1 MVTFSTGD
9 GHADEFSNHEIA
21 PRWSDRLLA
30 TQGALN
36 ALAAEAIPTRER
48 KRVLQR
54 AERLA
59 TLGISSDLDLDLAD
73 GLGVGVCDA
82 LREVVRTVPRR
93 FERSLPWMLFYRLFL
108 LGLAVLVVA
117 VFSLFV
123 SPVFEKMFNDFG
135 MTLPWL
141 TQWMLGL
148 GRWVRYGLSFGP
160 LLTLIL
166 PVVLVLIRFG
176 TPRVRRRLNRVGLRS
191 RGTAANLNA
200 MANLARGTAERLDAG
215 APLTDALRE
224 SAASCGDPHF
234 QMLGEDLAGSLVAEK
249 VAGNPN
255 PTSYR
260 IGSTSL
266 ARRFPANFLLAI
278 SGQEAAMEGTTSRR
292 PSSELLLTLADLY
305 EERASERVES
315 VGVIWGICEVLFLGL
330 FVICVAAAFFLP
342 LVNLIDG
349 LSQ

>member
-1 MVTFSTGD
+1 MATFSTGN
-9 GHADEFSNHEIA
+9 GHADEFSNPETA

-36 ALAAEAIPTRER
+36 ALAAEAIPVRER
-48 KRVLQR
+48 RRVLQR
-54 AERLA
+54 AERLETA
-59 TLGISSDLDLDLAD
+59 AIGSELALAEGSGI
-73 GLGVGVCDA
+73 GVCEA

-93 FERSLPWMLFYRLFL
+93 FERSLPWLLFYRLFL

-123 SPVFEKMFNDFG
+123 SPVFEKIFNDFG

-141 TQWMLGL
+141 TERMLGL

-160 LLTLIL
+160 LLAVIIPIIVALFY
-166 PVVLVLIRFG
+166 FG
-176 TPRVRRRLNRVGLRS
+176 TPQVRQRLNRVGLRS

-224 SAASCGDPHF
+224 SAANCGDPHF
-234 QMLGEDLAGSLVAEK
+234 QMLAEDLAGSLVVEP

-255 PTSYR
+255 EMSYR
-260 IGSTSL
+260 LGS
-266 ARRFPANFLLAI
+266 APVAKRFPANFLLAI
-278 SGQEAAMEGTTSRR
+278 NGQEAAAEGTTGRR
-292 PSSELLLTLADLY
+292 PSSELLMTLAELY

-330 FVICVAAAFFLP
+330 FVICVAAALFLP
-342 LVNLIDG
+342 MVNLIDG

>member
-1 MVTFSTGD
+1 MATFPTGD
-9 GHADEFSNHEIA
+9 GHADEFSNSETA

-48 KRVLQR
+48 RRLLQR
-54 AERLA
+54 AERLGTA
-59 TLGISSDLDLDLAD
+59 GAGSELALAD
-73 GLGVGVCDA
+73 GSGIGVCDA
-82 LREVVRTVPRR
+82 LREALGTVPRR

-123 SPVFEKMFNDFG
+123 SPIFEKIFDDFG

-141 TQWMLGL
+141 TEWLLGL

-160 LLTLIL
+160 LLTLIV
-166 PVVLVLIRFG
+166 PATVALIYFG
-176 TPRVRRRLNRVGLRS
+176 TLQVRQRLNRVGLRA

-224 SAASCGDPHF
+224 SAANCGDPHF
-234 QMLGEDLAGSLVAEK
+234 QRLAEDLAGSLVVES

-255 PTSYR
+255 TVSFR
-260 IGSTSL
+260 VGSPPV
-266 ARRFPANFLLAI
+266 AKRFPANFLLAI
-278 SGQEAAMEGTTSRR
+278 SGQEAAAEGTTGRR
-292 PSSELLLTLADLY
+292 PSSELLVTLAEIY
-305 EERASERVES
+305 EERASERVDS

-330 FVICVAAAFFLP
+330 FVTCVAAALFLP
-342 LVNLIDG
+342 MVNLIDG